1 MMHRRLLSALAV
13 AAAFAPAVAMA
24 HPGMPGHTH
33 GFTDGFAHPF
43 GGLDHLAAMT
53 GVGLW
58 AGQQAKGGQAKGGQA
73 KGGQGSRAVWLWP
86 LAFLALLVAGA
97 IAGANGLALPGVEW
111 GIVLSVA
118 ALGWLTAFGA
128 RLPLAAGAALIA
140 AFALCHGAAHG
151 VEMPADADGLAYGL
165 GFVTASATLHLAGV
179 ALSRLAERAGL
190 ALVPRLAGLGLA
202 AMAPLLLAV

>member
-1 MMHRRLLSALAV
+1 MMHRRLLIALSA

-53 GVGLW
+53 AVGLW
-58 AGQQAKGGQAKGGQA
+58 AGQQGG
-73 KGGQGSRAVWLWP
+73 RAVWLWP

-128 RLPLAAGAALIA
+128 RLPLAAGAALIG

-151 VEMPADADGLAYGL
+151 AEMPADADGLAYGL

-190 ALVPRLAGLGLA
+190 ALAPRLAGLGLA

>member
-1 MMHRRLLSALAV
+1 MMHRRLLPALTV
-13 AAAFAPAVAMA
+13 AAAFMPAMAMA

-53 GVGLW
+53 AVGLW
-58 AGQQAKGGQAKGGQA
+58 AGQQAQ
-73 KGGQGSRAVWLWP
+73 GGQGARAVWLWP

-97 IAGANGLALPGVEW
+97 VAGANGLVLPGVEG

-128 RLPLAAGAALIA
+128 RLPVAAGAALIGV
-140 AFALCHGAAHG
+140 FALCHGAAHG

-165 GFVTASATLHLAGV
+165 GFVTASAALHLSGV

-190 ALVPRLAGLGLA
+190 ALAPRLAGLGLA
-202 AMAPLLLAV
+202 ALAPLLLAV

>member
-1 MMHRRLLSALAV
+1 MMHRRLLTALAA

-53 GVGLW
+53 AVGLW
-58 AGQQAKGGQAKGGQA
+58 AGQQAKGGH
-73 KGGQGSRAVWLWP
+73 GSRAVWLGP

-128 RLPLAAGAALIA
+128 RLPLAAGVALIG

-165 GFVTASATLHLAGV
+165 GFVTASAVLHLTGV

-190 ALVPRLAGLGLA
+190 QLVPRLAGLGLA

>member
-1 MMHRRLLSALAV
+1 MMHRRLLSALTV
-13 AAAFAPAVAMA
+13 AAALVPAMAMA

-53 GVGLW
+53 AVGLW
-58 AGQQAKGGQAKGGQA
+58 AGQQAKGGH
-73 KGGQGSRAVWLWP
+73 GSRAVWLWP

-97 IAGANGLALPGVEW
+97 AAGANGLALPGVEW

-151 VEMPADADGLAYGL
+151 VEMPADADGLAYGV
-165 GFVTASATLHLAGV
+165 GFVTASAVLHLTGV

-190 ALVPRLAGLGLA
+190 ALAPRLAGLGMA

>member
-1 MMHRRLLSALAV
+1 MMHRRLLSALAA
-13 AAAFAPAVAMA
+13 AAAFAPAVAFA

-53 GVGLW
+53 AVGLW
-58 AGQQAKGGQAKGGQA
+58 AGQQA

-97 IAGANGLALPGVEW
+97 AAGANGLALPGVEW

-128 RLPLAAGAALIA
+128 RLPLAAGAVLIG

-165 GFVTASATLHLAGV
+165 GFVTASAVLHLTGV
-179 ALSRLAERAGL
+179 ALSRLAERNGL
-190 ALVPRLAGLGLA
+190 SLAPRLAGLGMA

>member
-1 MMHRRLLSALAV
+1 MMHRRLLIALTA
-13 AAAFAPAVAMA
+13 AAAFMPAMAMA

-53 GVGLW
+53 AVGLW
-58 AGQQAKGGQAKGGQA
+58 AGQQAR
-73 KGGQGSRAVWLWP
+73 GGQGARAVWLWP

-128 RLPLAAGAALIA
+128 RLPLAAGAALIGV
-140 AFALCHGAAHG
+140 FALCHGAAHG

-165 GFVTASATLHLAGV
+165 GFVTASAALHLAGV

-190 ALVPRLAGLGLA
+190 ALAPRLAGLGLA
-202 AMAPLLLAV
+202 ALAPLLLVV

>member
-1 MMHRRLLSALAV
+1 MMHRRLLTALAA

-53 GVGLW
+53 AVGLW
-58 AGQQAKGGQAKGGQA
+58 AGQQAKGGH
-73 KGGQGSRAVWLWP
+73 GSRAVWLWP

-128 RLPLAAGAALIA
+128 RLPLAAGVALIG

-165 GFVTASATLHLAGV
+165 GFVTASAVLHLTGV

-190 ALVPRLAGLGLA
+190 QLVPRLAGLGLA

>member
-1 MMHRRLLSALAV
+1 MMHRRLLTALAA
-13 AAAFAPAVAMA
+13 AAAFAPVVAMA

-53 GVGLW
+53 AVGLW
-58 AGQQAKGGQAKGGQA
+58 AGQQTKGGQA
-73 KGGQGSRAVWLWP
+73 KGGQGNRAVWLWP

-97 IAGANGLALPGVEW
+97 VAGANGLALPGVEW

-128 RLPLAAGAALIA
+128 RLPLAAGAALIG

-151 VEMPADADGLAYGL
+151 AEMPADADGLAYGL
-165 GFVTASATLHLAGV
+165 GFVTASAVLHFTGV
-179 ALSRLAERAGL
+179 ALSRLAERTGL
-190 ALVPRLAGLGLA
+190 ALAPRLAGLGLA

>member
-1 MMHRRLLSALAV
+1 MMHRRLLPALTV
-13 AAAFAPAVAMA
+13 AAAFVPAVALA

-53 GVGLW
+53 AVGLW
-58 AGQQAKGGQAKGGQA
+58 AGQQAR
-73 KGGQGSRAVWLWP
+73 GGQGARAVWLWP

-97 IAGANGLALPGVEW
+97 VAGANGLALPGVEW

-128 RLPLAAGAALIA
+128 RVPLAAGAALIG

-151 VEMPADADGLAYGL
+151 AEMPADADGLAYGL

-190 ALVPRLAGLGLA
+190 ALAPRLAGLGLA
-202 AMAPLLLAV
+202 ALAPLLLAV